1 MARASG
7 LRALTPTHTHIHT
20 QAQPVHSFLFNWIR
34 PLRLSGCECI
44 IRYTRNPSISIL
56 AVFLLIVPIIFKC
69 WTHWTSRHLI
79 IIIMSF
85 TQAMKAVIKRTSTAA
100 LEAHRRATRAAH
112 SDSVDSQ
119 DPELVVCE
127 RYEMQNDRVEVP
139 WIQWQVFPL
148 PRQPVIVIKLDQVIC
163 NNRVMNKDND
173 HFHFRR

>member
-7 LRALTPTHTHIHT
+7 LRALTPTHTYTHKHSRFIHLCST
-20 QAQPVHSFLFNWIR
+20 EFGLLGYQVANA
-34 PLRLSGCECI
+34 
-44 IRYTRNPSISIL
+44 SIL
-56 AVFLLIVPIIFKC
+56 AVFLPIVPIIFKC

-85 TQAMKAVIKRTSTAA
+85 TQVMKAVIKRTSTAA
-100 LEAHRRATRAAH
+100 LEAHWRATRAAH

-148 PRQPVIVIKLDQVIC
+148 PRQPVIVIKLHQVIC